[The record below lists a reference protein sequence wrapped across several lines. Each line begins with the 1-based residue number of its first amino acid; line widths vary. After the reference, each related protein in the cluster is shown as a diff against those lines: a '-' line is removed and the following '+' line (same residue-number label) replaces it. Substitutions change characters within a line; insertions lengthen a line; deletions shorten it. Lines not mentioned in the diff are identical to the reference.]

1 MLKIVVEKNETE
13 QRLDRFLKKYLNE
26 ANSGFIYKMLR
37 KKNITRNGKRANPE
51 DLIYEGDTVELF
63 LSDETIAKFRKEPKM
78 SEMCSKLDIVYE
90 DDHILLM
97 NKPSGMLSHSTGE
110 EFEENMV
117 DHMTGYLIRS
127 GSYVPRM
134 EKTFSPAICNRLD
147 RNTSGLLIGAKTYE
161 ALKKVNDAIKRLEIE
176 KYYLTIVK
184 GEFPK
189 AVEKRSFLVKDDARN
204 RAEVLSR
211 EVEGSKEI
219 LTKFSPISSV
229 NGYTL
234 LEVQIITGRTHQ
246 IRSQLHAMG
255 YSIIGD
261 EKYGNRNVNRE
272 LREKYGLKSQWLH
285 CNRLVFGGLDG
296 DLSYLNG
303 KVFEAMPSRK
313 YRNIQEVLLEGSE
326 Q

>member
-1 MLKIVVEKNETE
+1 MLKIVVEKNEAE

-51 DLIYEGDTVELF
+51 DLIFEGDRVELY
-63 LSDETIAKFRKEPKM
+63 LSEETIGKFRKEPKV
-78 SEMCSKLDIVYE
+78 SESASKLDIVYE
-90 DDHILLM
+90 DENILLM

-110 EFEENMV
+110 AFEENMV

-127 GSYVPRM
+127 GSYVPRV

-147 RNTSGLLIGAKTYE
+147 RNTSGLLIGAKTYD
-161 ALKKVNDAIKRLEIE
+161 ALKKVNDAIKRLEIQ
-176 KYYLTIVK
+176 KFYLTIVR
-184 GEFPK
+184 GAFPQ
-189 AVEKRSFLVKDDARN
+189 AVEKRSFLVKDEERN

-219 LTKFSPISSV
+219 LTKFMPVESA

-261 EKYGNRNVNRE
+261 EKYGSRSLNRE

-285 CNRLVFGGLDG
+285 CCKLIFGGLDG

-313 YRNIQEVLLEGSE
+313 YRNIQEALLEGTE
-326 Q
+326 